1 MSASCGVCR
10 PSPGRAAVGAGS
22 RHDAPALALSLD
34 VAPLLD
40 ARDIRVT
47 FGSVAAVGGV
57 DLVIRPGTLTGLIGP
72 NGAGKTTL
80 IDALCG
86 FVRSSGQVSFAGTSI
101 DAMAIH
107 QRARL
112 GLRRTFQNTELF
124 ADLTIAE
131 NLLVPVGARQGA
143 QAAVQLSVE
152 DVLEL
157 VGLDGKADRYPR
169 ELSAGET
176 KLAGVARALRGN
188 PRLLLL
194 DEPAAGL
201 NSQESRLFG
210 DRLLVLLDQGITM
223 VLVEHDLELVMR
235 VCGHVVVLDGGR
247 VLAAGEPETVRADPA
262 VRLAYLGADR
272 PPGRPARERAVQS
285 AEHSAVPQPSTEGT
299 PA

>member
-1 MSASCGVCR
+1 M
-10 PSPGRAAVGAGS
+10 
-22 RHDAPALALSLD
+22 
-34 VAPLLD
+34 
-40 ARDIRVT
+40 RVT
-47 FGSVAAVGGV
+47 FGSVCAVDGV

-86 FVRSSGQVSFAGTSI
+86 FVRSRGQVGFAGTPI
-101 DAMAIH
+101 DGTAIH

-131 NLLVPVGARQGA
+131 NLLVPVGARQGSPA
-143 QAAVQLSVE
+143 PGQLSVGQ
-152 DVLEL
+152 VLEL

-169 ELSAGET
+169 ELSTGET
-176 KLAGVARALRGN
+176 KLAGVARALSGK
-188 PRLLLL
+188 PLLLLL

-201 NSQESRLFG
+201 DSEESRLFG
-210 DRLLVLLDQGITM
+210 DRLLSLLDRGITM
-223 VLVEHDLELVMR
+223 VLVEHDLDLVMR
-235 VCGHVVVLDGGR
+235 TCGHVVVLDGGR
-247 VLAAGEPETVRADPA
+247 VLASGAPEAVRADPA

-272 PPGRPARERAVQS
+272 PAGRPAGDRANRS
-285 AEHSAVPQPSTEGT
+285 ALRSAVARSSTEGT